1 MRMSGAAAPGAA
13 GAAPQ
18 PGGRPAVT
26 VARHDAF
33 TTTSRRG
40 LNHDLPPMRLYH
52 KAKKFGTWDPR
63 AIDLRQDRE
72 DWHLLN
78 DAQKDA
84 LLRLVS
90 LFAAGEESVTL
101 DLLPLIMVIAR
112 EGRLEEEMFLTT
124 FLWEEAKHTE
134 FMRRFLDEVAGV
146 SGADLHH
153 YHTPSYKKIFYEELP
168 RAMNRLLEDPSPAA
182 QAEASVT
189 YNLIVEGVLAE
200 TGYYAFY
207 RTLQRQGVMPGFIQG
222 IRNFQRDESRHLA
235 YGVFLLQRLVAAD
248 DAIWHVI
255 DRRLN
260 HLLPYALGVTHEIY
274 AAYGDQH
281 PFEVDQKEFIDYA
294 IKQFSL
300 RARRIEQAR
309 GKSLAEVYRLAA
321 DQVEE
326 AAPDPDEPAGPA
338 QAAGTVAGAG
348 SPMAAPGAG
357 PAGGAGTAGHGWPV
371 TGGAGPEGGDG
382 GGSAA

>member
-1 MRMSGAAAPGAA
+1 MSGAATSGAA
-13 GAAPQ
+13 G
-18 PGGRPAVT
+18 GRPGT
-26 VARHDAF
+26 VEARHDAF
-33 TTTSRRG
+33 VTTSGRG

-52 KAKKFGTWDPR
+52 KAKRFGTWDPR
-63 AIDLRQDRE
+63 SIDLSQDKE
-72 DWHLLN
+72 DWKLLN

-84 LLRLVS
+84 LLRLVA

-146 SGADLHH
+146 AGADLHH
-153 YHTPSYKKIFYEELP
+153 YHTPSYRKIFYEELP
-168 RAMNRLLEDPSPAA
+168 RAMHRLLDDPSPAA

-326 AAPDPDEPAGPA
+326 ATRDPDEPGAAAGDPAGGPPAATGSPAGPA
-338 QAAGTVAGAG
+338 ATTGSGPGRAEARAQGGPAAGG
-348 SPMAAPGAG
+348 
-357 PAGGAGTAGHGWPV
+357 
-371 TGGAGPEGGDG
+371 G
-382 GGSAA
+382 GGSGA